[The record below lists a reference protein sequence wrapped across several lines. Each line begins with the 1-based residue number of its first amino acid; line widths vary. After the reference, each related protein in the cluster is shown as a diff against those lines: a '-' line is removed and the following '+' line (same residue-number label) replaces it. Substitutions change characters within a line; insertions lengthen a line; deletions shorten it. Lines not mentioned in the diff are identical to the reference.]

1 MTRLIQMTEGAPEG
15 PFLMK
20 PLVNNFTKA
29 FNEFPGME

>member
-1 MTRLIQMTEGAPEG
+1 MTRLIQMIEGAPPG

-29 FNEFPGME
+29 KLTAQEME